1 MLISSIIKRYTN
13 TYDTPLNVIMG
24 SCENKSFDFFLRKF
38 VIGNGNLL
46 SFEDSLF
53 GHLSLDLIICNNKI
67 TQLEKCMD
75 LAYFFHCPVLV
86 IDHET
91 KPSFL
96 SQDIISF
103 QSNSIFLIAINNEI
117 YNSWNRM
124 HNLVLNFNHKDNENI
139 EKWKNLLY
147 QITKIPFNMKD
158 KKPYEIPKEQQE

>member
-1 MLISSIIKRYTN
+1 
-13 TYDTPLNVIMG
+13 MG

-38 VIGNGNLL
+38 VIGDGNLL

-96 SQDIISF
+96 SQDIISMF
-103 QSNSIFLIAINNEI
+103 DQMNIQIWSPGVRNISYILRGQQNEHS
-117 YNSWNRM
+117 YGSTETCY
-124 HNLVLNFNHKDNENI
+124 HG
-139 EKWKNLLY
+139 
-147 QITKIPFNMKD
+147 
-158 KKPYEIPKEQQE
+158 